1 MRRRHGRKCF
11 ECNVG
16 RYAYVATVCALAVV
30 SACEGFVR
38 NTSEQFT
45 TTGAPMSGSPTRTE
59 GLDVPLSAANE
70 VVLPRPV
77 ATARRPDPPPTP
89 TQAATTTIAPSTTTT
104 AATATTTTT
113 TAPPA
118 TTIAPS
124 TTTTAATAMQRKAA
138 PRPADEWRPLVAA
151 YFRSEDVERVLDI
164 IACES
169 SGDPNALNPAP
180 TAHGHATGLLQHLE
194 DFWPERVIA
203 ANEAGYTNGGD
214 IWDAEDQMAVS
225 AYLAYRTPQRFTHWV
240 CNP

>member
-1 MRRRHGRKCF
+1 M
-11 ECNVG
+11 G
-16 RYAYVATVCALAVV
+16 RYAYVAAVCAVAVI
-30 SACEGFVR
+30 SACELAV
-38 NTSEQFT
+38 
-45 TTGAPMSGSPTRTE
+45 TTGAPMSGSPLHTE

-89 TQAATTTIAPSTTTT
+89 TQAV
-104 AATATTTTT
+104 TTT
-113 TAPPA
+113 TAPN
-118 TTIAPS
+118 

-138 PRPADEWRPLVAA
+138 PRPADEWRPLVTA
-151 YFRSEDVERVLDI
+151 YFRSEDVERVLAI

>member
-1 MRRRHGRKCF
+1 M
-11 ECNVG
+11 G
-16 RYAYVATVCALAVV
+16 RYAYVAAVCAVAVI
-30 SACEGFVR
+30 SACELAV
-38 NTSEQFT
+38 
-45 TTGAPMSGSPTRTE
+45 TTGAPMSGSPLHTE

-89 TQAATTTIAPSTTTT
+89 TQAVPTTT
-104 AATATTTTT
+104 
-113 TAPPA
+113 
-118 TTIAPS
+118 APS

-138 PRPADEWRPLVAA
+138 PRPADEWRPLVTA
-151 YFRSEDVERVLDI
+151 YFRSEDVERVLAI

>member
-1 MRRRHGRKCF
+1 MAGRAAGTGCGDGMRRRHGRKCF

-89 TQAATTTIAPSTTTT
+89 TQAAT
-104 AATATTTTT
+104 
-113 TAPPA
+113 

>member
-1 MRRRHGRKCF
+1 M
-11 ECNVG
+11 G
-16 RYAYVATVCALAVV
+16 RYAYVAAVCAVAVI
-30 SACEGFVR
+30 SACELAV
-38 NTSEQFT
+38 
-45 TTGAPMSGSPTRTE
+45 TTGAPMSGSPLHTE

-89 TQAATTTIAPSTTTT
+89 TQAVTTTT
-104 AATATTTTT
+104 
-113 TAPPA
+113 
-118 TTIAPS
+118 APS

-138 PRPADEWRPLVAA
+138 PRPADEWRPLVTA
-151 YFRSEDVERVLDI
+151 YFRSEDVERVLAI

>member
-1 MRRRHGRKCF
+1 M
-11 ECNVG
+11 G
-16 RYAYVATVCALAVV
+16 RYAYVAAVCAVAVI
-30 SACEGFVR
+30 SACELAV
-38 NTSEQFT
+38 
-45 TTGAPMSGSPTRTE
+45 TTGAPMSGSPLHTE

-104 AATATTTTT
+104 AATA
-113 TAPPA
+113 
-118 TTIAPS
+118 
-124 TTTTAATAMQRKAA
+124 MQRKPA

-151 YFRSEDVERVLDI
+151 YFRSEDVERVLGI

-169 SGDPNALNPAP
+169 SGDPHALNPEP
-180 TAHGHATGLLQHLE
+180 TRHGHATGLLQHLE

>member
-1 MRRRHGRKCF
+1 M
-11 ECNVG
+11 G
-16 RYAYVATVCALAVV
+16 RYAYVAAVCAVAVI
-30 SACEGFVR
+30 SACELAV
-38 NTSEQFT
+38 
-45 TTGAPMSGSPTRTE
+45 TTGAPMSGSPLHTE

-89 TQAATTTIAPSTTTT
+89 TQAVTTTT
-104 AATATTTTT
+104 APNTTPTDAPTTTTTTTT
-113 TAPPA
+113 TAPP
-118 TTIAPS
+118 TTTTAPS

-138 PRPADEWRPLVAA
+138 PRPADEWRPLVTA
-151 YFRSEDVERVLDI
+151 YFRSEDVERVLAI

-169 SGDPNALNPAP
+169 SGDPNALNPEP
-180 TAHGHATGLLQHLE
+180 TRHGHATGLLQHLE

-203 ANEAGYTNGGD
+203 AHEAGYTNVGD
-214 IWDAEDQMAVS
+214 IWDGEDQMAVS